1 VSGILWTRPSLHAQ
15 MTAFGSA
22 LMQQTAAEPGSE
34 CVCGTDDDGTVAE
47 PDESVAAVETL

>member
-1 VSGILWTRPSLHAQ
+1 